1 MELKTNPQRLDSG
14 TGEKQTWGD
23 DWLRRQKGNI
33 RHRDKKKT
41 NMKTRLTKH
50 TRRLDTAKKN
60 LENHTELKA
69 NRSILYTWRK
79 YNYEPKN
86 HIEYSKNKLHIV
98 QKRSTSTM
106 ATPASCTF
114 PVKRLLT
121 DGRIMLA
128 TFSISV
134 LCVNLCYLLT
144 GCFFVCHIH
153 YFIMACLVQNSA
165 KKTLN

>member
-1 MELKTNPQRLDSG
+1 MINTEMKTNPHRLDSG

-33 RHRDKKKT
+33 RDKRKT

-50 TRRLDTAKKN
+50 TRRLDNAEKN
-60 LENHTELKA
+60 SKTTQ

-106 ATPASCTF
+106 TTPASCMF
-114 PVKRLLT
+114 PVKCLLA

-144 GCFFVCHIH
+144 GCCCFLFFCVI
-153 YFIMACLVQNSA
+153 FIIL
-165 KKTLN
+165 